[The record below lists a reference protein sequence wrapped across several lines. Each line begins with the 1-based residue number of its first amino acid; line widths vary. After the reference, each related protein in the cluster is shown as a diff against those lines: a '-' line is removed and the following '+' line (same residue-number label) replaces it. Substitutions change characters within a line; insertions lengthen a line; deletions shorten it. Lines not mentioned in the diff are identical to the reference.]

1 MPIARVVLPTD
12 LVALA
17 TFDGR
22 VFANEAVTRDRAGT
36 AASPHPIGA
45 AIEQWLSFAT
55 GRHTWISVRGATLRG
70 LLSAR
75 RRGSR
80 LAWELDCLI
89 DAAEDDPGVLLS
101 LLDQAVRD
109 AGKAGAEKI
118 FLRLNAHSAAL
129 PSVCRAGFMRYL
141 TEELYE
147 QQGPPPVDR
156 SAASR
161 LGLRPRRVEDRYP
174 LFQLYNK
181 AVPEPVRRLEAVTFR
196 EWLAAQE
203 RISGASRT
211 TQLVLEREGRITAWL
226 RTGIDGE
233 VGRFDLLA
241 LPEEKRLSD
250 LLPAALARLARCQHV
265 YALVPEYGETIGRH
279 LTRLGFRK
287 AGEYALLARRTMTAV
302 KVPRLAVAGTNST
315 PI

>member
-1 MPIARVVLPTD
+1 MSARVVLPTD

-22 VFANEAVTRDRAGT
+22 VFANEAVTRARVGT
-36 AASPHPIGA
+36 AASPNPIGA
-45 AIEQWLSFAT
+45 ALEQWFSFAT

-109 AGKAGAEKI
+109 AGKAGAEKV
-118 FLRLNAHSAAL
+118 FLRLDASSPAL
-129 PSVCRAGFMRYL
+129 PSVCRAGFTRYL

-147 QQGPPPVDR
+147 REGPGPADR
-156 SAASR
+156 GAASR
-161 LGLRPRRVEDRYP
+161 LGLRARRLEDRYP
-174 LFQLYNK
+174 LFQLYNS

-203 RISGASRT
+203 RIPGAGRT
-211 TQLVLEREGRITAWL
+211 SQLVLDRNGRISAWL
-226 RTGIDGE
+226 RTGIDGD
-233 VGRFDLLA
+233 VGRLDLLS
-241 LPEEKRLSD
+241 LPTERALSD
-250 LLPAALARLARCQHV
+250 LLAVAMARLARCQRV
-265 YALVPEYGETIGRH
+265 YALVPEYAESLARR
-279 LTRLGFRK
+279 LARLGFHK
-287 AGEYALLARRTMTAV
+287 VGEYALLACRTMTTV
-302 KVPRLAVAGTNST
+302 KVPRLAVAGTNSSS
-315 PI
+315 I

>member
-1 MPIARVVLPTD
+1 MRARVVLPTD

-17 TFDGR
+17 TFDDKS
-22 VFANEAVTRDRAGT
+22 FANEAVTRDRVGT
-36 AASPHPIGA
+36 AASTHPIGA
-45 AIEQWLSFAT
+45 ALEQWFSFAT

-89 DAAEDDPGVLLS
+89 DAAEGDPAVLLN

-118 FLRLNAHSAAL
+118 FLRLNASSAVL
-129 PSVCRAGFMRYL
+129 PSVRRAGFVRYL

-147 QQGPPPVDR
+147 REGPQPAER
-156 SAASR
+156 SPAPR
-161 LGLRPRRVEDRYP
+161 LGLRARRIEDRYP
-174 LFQLYNK
+174 LFQLYNN

-196 EWLAAQE
+196 EWLACQE
-203 RISGASRT
+203 RISRASHT

-226 RTGIDGE
+226 RTGIDGD
-233 VGRFDLLA
+233 VGRFDLLT
-241 LPEEKRLSD
+241 LPGQRGLGD
-250 LLPAALARLARCQHV
+250 LLAVALARLSRCARVHV
-265 YALVPEYGETIGRH
+265 LVPDYAEALARH
-279 LTRLGFRK
+279 LARLGFRK
-287 AGEYALLARRTMTAV
+287 AGEYALLARRTMTPV
-302 KVPRLAVAGTNST
+302 KVPQLAVAGTNSSA
-315 PI
+315 I

>member
-1 MPIARVVLPTD
+1 MSARVVLPTD

-17 TFDGR
+17 TFDGK
-22 VFANEAVTRDRAGT
+22 VFANEAVTRDRVGT

-45 AIEQWLSFAT
+45 ALEQWFSFAT

-89 DAAEDDPGVLLS
+89 DAAEGDPAVLLS

-129 PSVCRAGFMRYL
+129 PSVRRAGFVRYL

-147 QQGPPPVDR
+147 REGPQPAERNP
-156 SAASR
+156 ASQ
-161 LGLRPRRVEDRYP
+161 LGLRARRMEDRYP
-174 LFQLYNK
+174 LFQLYNS

-196 EWLAAQE
+196 EWLACRE
-203 RISGASRT
+203 RICAASRT

-226 RTGIDGE
+226 RTGIDGD
-233 VGRFDLLA
+233 VGRFDLLT
-241 LPEEKRLSD
+241 LPKQRGLGD
-250 LLPAALARLARCQHV
+250 LLEVALARLSRCQRVHV
-265 YALVPEYGETIGRH
+265 LVPEYAETLARH
-279 LTRLGFRK
+279 LARLEFRK
-287 AGEYALLARRTMTAV
+287 AGEYALLARRTMTTV
-302 KVPRLAVAGTNST
+302 KVPQLAVAGTDSSA
-315 PI
+315 I